1 MNFVSICAKT
11 IEAPRVSYTSETQT
25 VIRCNLSIP
34 PVGDKAP
41 TFCEYNVYGQRQEQ
55 FRSLVT
61 QPNQRIFIHGAKIRH
76 DLKANAYSL
85 HGGVVTLITEDFP
98 LFNTVILGGR
108 CIKDINPSD
117 EKQFKVTASG
127 LMIANQTLSVN
138 TGRSQADL
146 FNFYAINKQQ
156 DRLRNAELICNFTRK
171 GVGLTINGKL
181 TTDAWKDASGNER
194 TNTKIQLASMT
205 LGPKPNSMGASPAPA
220 QPLPQQQTPVE
231 NNQPVNPLQQP
242 TPSLWSP
249 APTQSNQS
257 GYNAPSFMGGNGLPD
272 LPGQYGDAPVPG
284 SEDVPF

>member
-1 MNFVSICAKT
+1 MNFVSICANT

-55 FRSLVT
+55 FRSIVT

-85 HGGVVTLITEDFP
+85 HGGVVTLISEDFP

-181 TTDAWKDASGNER
+181 TTDAWKDANGNER

-205 LGPKPNSMGASPAPA
+205 LGPKPNSMGATPPQQQ
-220 QPLPQQQTPVE
+220 QPLPQQQVPVQQY
-231 NNQPVNPLQQP
+231 NQSQNSTQAPGA
-242 TPSLWSP
+242 PSLWGDNS
-249 APTQSNQS
+249 
-257 GYNAPSFMGGNGLPD
+257 GLPD
-272 LPGQYGDAPVPG
+272 LPGQYGDVP
-284 SEDVPF
+284 STSVDIPF